1 MGLITD
7 HDGAADGYEA
17 VQLPPDQVIAAGLS
31 AAMLRR
37 RSARPSRRAVL
48 YLHCMSDSFV
58 PEDLASWY
66 TERGFHFYVA
76 DLRLKGQPDRPAG
89 GKRKVKGLRACF
101 SGLDSACS
109 YLRTADGIDAVIL
122 GAHGA
127 GALAAALWCHERRE
141 TSPADAL
148 ILSSPE
154 FGRRLRRGL
163 DVACPVLVISAAGE
177 PGDPPGAVGRTGKG
191 TRDKKGNDAVRL
203 GAHVTWLR
211 IADGLAGGGPSGG
224 GSSGDDRRRF
234 FDEMGRWLGAY
245 MYGQV
250 RDQLL

>member
-1 MGLITD
+1 
-7 HDGAADGYEA
+7 
-17 VQLPPDQVIAAGLS
+17 
-31 AAMLRR
+31 
-37 RSARPSRRAVL
+37 VL

-76 DLRLKGQPDRPAG
+76 DLRRKGQPDQPSG
-89 GKRKVKGLRACF
+89 GKRKVKGLEACF
-101 SGLDSACS
+101 SGLDSACT
-109 YLRTADGIDAVIL
+109 YLRSADGIDAVIVA
-122 GAHGA
+122 GHGA
-127 GALAAALWCHERRE
+127 GALAAALWCHERRQTE
-141 TSPADAL
+141 PADAL

-163 DVACPVLVISAAGE
+163 DVACPVLVFSAAAE
-177 PGDPPGAVGRTGKG
+177 PDHPLGSAARAAKG
-191 TRDKKGNDAVRL
+191 GRDKKSSDAVRL

-211 IADGLAGGGPSGG
+211 IDDGLAGG

>member
-1 MGLITD
+1 MGELMGLITE

-17 VQLPPDQVIAAGLS
+17 VQLPPDPVITAGLS

-48 YLHCMSDSFV
+48 YLHCMTDAFV

-76 DLRLKGQPDRPAG
+76 DLRSRGEQDRPGG
-89 GKRKVKGLRACF
+89 GKRKMKGLKTCF
-101 SGLDSACS
+101 TGLDSACT
-109 YLRTADGIDAVIL
+109 YLRQADGIDAVIVS
-122 GAHGA
+122 AHGA

-141 TSPADAL
+141 SAPADAL
-148 ILSSPE
+148 VLSSPA

-163 DVACPVLVISAAGE
+163 DIACPVLVISAAGDLDDQ
-177 PGDPPGAVGRTGKG
+177 PCPSSRAGKG
-191 TRDKKGNDAVRL
+191 SRDSQTDAVRL
-203 GAHVTWLR
+203 GPHVTWLR
-211 IADGLAGGGPSGG
+211 IDDGLAGRA
-224 GSSGDDRRRF
+224 SSGDDRRRF